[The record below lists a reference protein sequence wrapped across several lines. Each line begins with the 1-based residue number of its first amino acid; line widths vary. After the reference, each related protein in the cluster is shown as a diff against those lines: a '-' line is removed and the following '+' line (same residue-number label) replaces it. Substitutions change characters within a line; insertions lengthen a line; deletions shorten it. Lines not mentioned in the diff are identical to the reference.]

1 MGVDEL
7 VSDVAR
13 RIEAE
18 LPRLTAEMTDHFVE
32 VIPEFTEDETVRQLM
47 VASTS
52 ANLATILD
60 LLVHGISPER
70 AAVPVAAAEYAR
82 RFAQRNLS
90 LEALLRAYRLGEN
103 RVVQWS
109 LRQLGELDLG
119 AGEVV
124 AATQRISLIVHGYID
139 QVIEGLIDIYESE
152 RRNWD
157 RRSDTARAAALRAV
171 LAAND
176 LDQPAAE
183 EMLGVSLR
191 GWHLAAVAWVDTPAP
206 GAGAGEAVEDGT
218 ARDLRGAA
226 RLLREAGGHEPLA
239 MLADDHTL
247 WAWSSA
253 ARRPAPDLS
262 RLALGLAEFPR
273 LRVALGSPGSGLAG
287 FRASHRQALRA
298 RSVAET
304 GRQPTQLVDF
314 DRVAVAALLAE
325 NLDDLRVW
333 VQRTLGDLAR
343 NDDAMARLRDTVRV
357 FLQCGGS
364 YTDAAGRLHLH
375 KNTVHYRVRKAE
387 EVLPAP
393 LAERRLEVEVALL
406 VCHQLGRR
414 LIGS

>member
-1 MGVDEL
+1 MAVGVDEL
-7 VSDVAR
+7 VSDVGR

-18 LPRLTAEMTDHFVE
+18 LPALTAEMTDHFVE
-32 VIPEFTEDETVRQLM
+32 VIPEFSHDDTVRQLM

-52 ANLATILD
+52 ANLVTIVD
-60 LLVHGISPER
+60 LLVHGISPDR
-70 AAVPVAAAEYAR
+70 VAVPAAAAEYAR
-82 RFAQRNLS
+82 RFAQRDLS

-109 LRQLGELDLG
+109 LRHLGELDLD
-119 AGEVV
+119 ATEVI
-124 AATQRISLIVHGYID
+124 AATQRISLIVHTYID

-157 RRSDTARAAALRAV
+157 RRSDTARAAQLRAV
-171 LAAND
+171 LEAHD
-176 LDQPAAE
+176 LDVRAAE

-191 GWHLAAVAWVDTPAP
+191 GWHLAAVAWVDSGIP
-206 GAGAGEAVEDGT
+206 EAE
-218 ARDLRGAA
+218 RDLRAAA
-226 RLLREAGGHEPLA
+226 RLLHEAVGREPLA

-253 ARRPAPDLS
+253 TGRPAPDL
-262 RLALGLAEFPR
+262 AGLARGLAGFPR
-273 LRVALGSPGSGLAG
+273 LRVALGSPASGLAG

-304 GRQPTQLVDF
+304 GREPTQLVDF
-314 DRVAVAALLAE
+314 GQVAVAALLAD
-325 NLDDLRVW
+325 NLEDLRVW

-343 NDDAMARLRDTVRV
+343 DDDAMARLRDTVRV

-364 YTDAAGRLHLH
+364 YTDAAIRLHLH

-387 EVLPAP
+387 EVLPRP
-393 LAERRLEVEVALL
+393 LADNRLDVEVALL
-406 VCHQLGRR
+406 VCDQLGSRV
-414 LIGS
+414 ISAP

>member
-1 MGVDEL
+1 VAVGVDEL
-7 VSDVAR
+7 VSDVGR

-18 LPRLTAEMTDHFVE
+18 LPALTAEMTDHFVE
-32 VIPEFTEDETVRQLM
+32 VIPEFSHDDTVRQLM

-52 ANLATILD
+52 ANLVTIVD
-60 LLVHGISPER
+60 LLVHGISPDR
-70 AAVPVAAAEYAR
+70 VAVPAAAAEYAR
-82 RFAQRNLS
+82 RFAQRDLS

-109 LRQLGELDLG
+109 LRHLGELDLD
-119 AGEVV
+119 ATEVI
-124 AATQRISLIVHGYID
+124 AATQRISLIVHTYID

-157 RRSDTARAAALRAV
+157 RRSDTARAAQLRAV
-171 LAAND
+171 LEAHD
-176 LDQPAAE
+176 LDVRAAE

-191 GWHLAAVAWVDTPAP
+191 GWHLAAVAWVDSGIP
-206 GAGAGEAVEDGT
+206 EAE
-218 ARDLRGAA
+218 RDLRAAA
-226 RLLREAGGHEPLA
+226 RLLHEAVGREPLA

-253 ARRPAPDLS
+253 TGRPAPDL
-262 RLALGLAEFPR
+262 AGLARGLAGFPR
-273 LRVALGSPGSGLAG
+273 LRVALGSPASGLAG

-304 GRQPTQLVDF
+304 GREPTQLVDF
-314 DRVAVAALLAE
+314 GQVAVAALLAD
-325 NLDDLRVW
+325 NLEDLRVW

-343 NDDAMARLRDTVRV
+343 DDDAMARLRDTVRV

-364 YTDAAGRLHLH
+364 YTDAAIRLHLH

-387 EVLPAP
+387 EVLPRP
-393 LAERRLEVEVALL
+393 LADNRLDVEVALL
-406 VCHQLGRR
+406 VCDQLGSRV
-414 LIGS
+414 ISAP